1 MFTYISLGLLGVTL
15 FFVLINVLKG
25 LIRGIKKTI
34 GTLVAIVISAI
45 VSAIVTAIVC
55 NPSSEVMA
63 IVMQAL
69 KDAIGEGEIAD
80 IFAIDAIGEAASYYI
95 SMIAAPFVFL
105 ALYIVL
111 SLIVGIIVRIAL
123 IFIPPLQKPRA
134 VIHRLGGVG
143 VGLVCGVLVSLLLL
157 MPIVGVIDVVVSLSN
172 SEALESVDGI
182 DEITVIFDGA
192 ENDAIYSLYSTS
204 TGWMYNSLAS
214 ADYNGERIY
223 LKNDIEVI
231 VAIVGNI
238 SSLSSGTEELADA
251 QITALNAVID
261 NLDRSALLKGSVAGV
276 IAEMA
281 SKWSRGESF
290 MGMEKLDAGEMLD
303 PMMTKM
309 YEVMSTSDVTNII
322 GDMRTLTDILGVLV
336 KHDLFSDM
344 DDSSSL
350 INKLA
355 GEGVITELMSVTNK
369 NERMSVLS
377 DEITTLSVRALAS
390 AIGIPASNLE
400 RYDYLM
406 SEMAETLND
415 SRWMSESERLAYVEE
430 KLGDEFDEYGVEVE
444 EYVVSSAAESL
455 IADFGN
461 ISGLEGTDVQEF
473 FMVYAA
479 ANGNAGSSASRSGF
493 DYLSDTEYKIS
504 VNPDGTISIG
514 DYVLKNYNYANY
526 SSSMA
531 YTMGQAHVDLGDAAF
546 LYSAEAMK
554 SSLITFEDILANVKK
569 YGDCTD
575 PEGEAK
581 KISDILVTAMGVF
594 DPDGEGLDKSH
605 ILSNMGE
612 LLDMMAETEIFGD
625 KVTADLL
632 KAIFQSKDVR
642 GELGL
647 SISEVNTFTDKLNET
662 ANGEESSYTSTTQAV
677 SSTVDVIDKLNDSS
691 ISKDERT
698 DATKQLLSDMSP
710 SNADLMGSM
719 TTPSMMV
726 QYGAKEENA
735 TVVSSSVSTLL
746 SNMANF
752 QPDTDSEEGQAKYD
766 AEANAVNTL
775 LQLAMD
781 SADSDSNALFNTED
795 GEEGRTGNTAAEFV
809 DLLVNSEVVGQTL
822 VTTVYEEGN
831 TENPY
836 GVIPT
841 EEDKAALGE
850 ELLNYYD
857 ENKDNGDDQL
867 MLKLN
872 AVAIIS
878 GMEPLFDV
886 AQ

>member
-80 IFAIDAIGEAASYYI
+80 IFAIDAIGEATSYYI

-123 IFIPPLQKPRA
+123 IFIPPFKKPSA

-157 MPIVGVIDVVVSLSN
+157 MPIVGVLDIVVSLSN

-182 DEITVIFDGA
+182 DEITGIFDGA

-204 TGWMYNSLAS
+204 TGWMYDAFAS
-214 ADYNGERIY
+214 ADYKGERVY
-223 LKNDIEVI
+223 LKNDVEVI
-231 VAIVGNI
+231 VGIVGNI
-238 SSLSSGTEELADA
+238 SSLAGGTEELAEA

-261 NLDRSALLKGSVAGV
+261 NLDRSSLLKGSVAGV

-336 KHDLFSDM
+336 KHDLFSAM

-355 GEGVITELMSVTNK
+355 GEGVITELMTVTNK
-369 NERMSVLS
+369 NKRMSVLS

-390 AIGIPASNLE
+390 TIGIPSSHLE

-444 EYVVSSAAESL
+444 EYVVSSAAESI
-455 IADFGN
+455 IADLGN
-461 ISGLEGTDVQEF
+461 ISGLESTDVQEF

-504 VNPDGTISIG
+504 VNSDGTISIG

-569 YGDCTD
+569 YGDCAD

-581 KISDILVTAMGVF
+581 KISDILVTAMDVF
-594 DPDGEGLDKSH
+594 DGEGLDKNH

-612 LLDMMAETEIFGD
+612 LLDMMAETEILGD

-647 SISEVNTFTDKLNET
+647 SISEVNTFTDKLSET
-662 ANGEESSYTSTTQAV
+662 AKGEESSYTSTTQAV

-822 VTTVYEEGN
+822 VTTVYEDGN

-841 EEDKAALGE
+841 EEDKVALNE
-850 ELLNYYD
+850 ELTNYY
-857 ENKDNGDDQL
+857 EANKDNGDDQL
-867 MLKLN
+867 ALKLN

-878 GMEPLFDV
+878 GIDPLFDV
-886 AQ
+886 TQ